1 MVTQRKTIGLVVTGS
16 CNDRE
21 STLTVINHIQSVWH
35 CDVVADVDFLTVPTS
50 PELRA
55 QRLLAV
61 MQNDAVDF
69 IWIMRGGEGSA
80 DMIPYLHQQA
90 GVIESITPKPMM
102 GLSDAT
108 AVLIYLQQQFQWPT
122 TYGIGALLLAK
133 LDQFDADSV
142 ELVRCFITEQSC
154 AIALND
160 LQPLNQHALEQQTIE
175 ANLCV
180 GNMSLMAIS
189 IADLWQFDA
198 RDKILILEDWNE
210 RGYVI
215 DRTLKYFQRIGQL
228 DGVKAL
234 ILGDF
239 SAAPFSSDRVEQ
251 EHQQAYLNKVL
262 KRFAGR
268 CNFPVMTTR
277 YVGHGYHQTPM
288 PMGITVKLHCGLKPQ
303 LRVCSS

>member
-1 MVTQRKTIGLVVTGS
+1 MATQRKTIGLVVTGS
-16 CNDRE
+16 CNDPE
-21 STLTVINHIQSVWH
+21 STAEVINHIQSVWR
-35 CDVVADVDFLTVPTS
+35 CDVVADLDFLTIPSS
-50 PELRA
+50 PEIRA

-61 MQNDAVDF
+61 MQNESVDF
-69 IWIMRGGEGSA
+69 IWVMRGGEGSA

-90 GVIESITPKPMM
+90 EIIATITPKPFM

-108 AVLIYLQQQFQWPT
+108 AVLIYLQQQFNWPT
-122 TYGIGALLLAK
+122 TYGIGALVLARQ
-133 LDQFDADSV
+133 DQYDAASV
-142 ELVRCFITEQSC
+142 ELVRRFILEGDSD
-154 AIALND
+154 IVLDD
-160 LQPLNQHALEQQTIE
+160 LQPLNKYALESKKITAQ
-175 ANLCV
+175 LCV

-198 RDKILILEDWNE
+198 RDKILVLEDWNE

-239 SAAPFSSDRVEQ
+239 LAAPFSEDRVEQ
-251 EHQQAYLNKVL
+251 EHQQAYLTKVL
-262 KRFAGR
+262 KRFADR
-268 CNFPVMTTR
+268 CEFPVLSTR

-288 PMGITVKLHCGLKPQ
+288 PMGDVMALSCGLSPQ
-303 LRVCSS
+303 LHTVT